1 MNKTVVLR
9 INNSLFKQKT
19 NKLSNTSHLKSLNT
33 KWTMKQKTNNYL
45 SSQITEH
52 KMDNETKN

>member
-1 MNKTVVLR
+1 MD
-9 INNSLFKQKT
+9 NNST
-19 NKLSNTSHLKSLNT
+19 NINKKKLTTTSHLKSLNT

>member
-1 MNKTVVLR
+1 MKRKLTSDGQQFNQYQ
-9 INNSLFKQKT
+9 QKILT
-19 NKLSNTSHLKSLNT
+19 TTSHLKSLNT